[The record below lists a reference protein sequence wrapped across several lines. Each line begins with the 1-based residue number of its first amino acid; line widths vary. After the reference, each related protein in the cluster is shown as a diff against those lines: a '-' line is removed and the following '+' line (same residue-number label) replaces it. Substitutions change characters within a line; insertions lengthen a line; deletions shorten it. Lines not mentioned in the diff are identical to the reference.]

1 MLNILVELIIVAM
14 LCEIIHIF
22 EYIWIHS
29 NNLQYGRMF
38 DFRYLARGADYRGSN
53 FPIYFTTTWHEIPF
67 QSIQTYHNQSSRYGL
82 LSLQYL
88 GRVDCIAESNTKIPT
103 NSMIQV
109 SYLHCNQRLF
119 LLLNLLQLGEYFQIV
134 RFLFKLWA
142 AIKELTNYYHR
153 QRLMVFNVTITIG
166 AIISAQPLESIIFRW
181 FSDTK

>member
-1 MLNILVELIIVAM
+1 MWWWFSRLIFWLLFSKCCHAKWRGGFQWKPSWCQQISNMEGCSMLNILVELIIVAM

-38 DFRYLARGADYRGSN
+38 DFRYLARGADYRGSY

-88 GRVDCIAESNTKIPT
+88 GRVDYYVKLSA
-103 NSMIQV
+103 IQ
-109 SYLHCNQRLF
+109 Q
-119 LLLNLLQLGEYFQIV
+119 
-134 RFLFKLWA
+134 
-142 AIKELTNYYHR
+142 
-153 QRLMVFNVTITIG
+153 
-166 AIISAQPLESIIFRW
+166 
-181 FSDTK
+181 